1 MYAEE
6 EERVT
11 PIDARRTGG
20 IFATSGA
27 QRHKIAPRV
36 SRALVLAGYSA
47 RSRIARSYTLFL
59 LRVQSCALGSSYT
72 YFSHW
77 FSPTDIALLVMD
89 KCTQEKSD
97 RDDVSFEISFD
108 YEFVE
113 DFYVERPT
121 QQQTTPTA
129 TPTNNIPNVF
139 FSGGGRGLREG
150 EVGGGE
156 ETEVVELRDVTVVE
170 EGKVEKV
177 EGEES
182 DGVRGGA
189 SQSGEDA
196 PDIASSSRTLSV
208 KSKESIS

>member
-1 MYAEE
+1 
-6 EERVT
+6 
-11 PIDARRTGG
+11 
-20 IFATSGA
+20 
-27 QRHKIAPRV
+27 
-36 SRALVLAGYSA
+36 
-47 RSRIARSYTLFL
+47 
-59 LRVQSCALGSSYT
+59 
-72 YFSHW
+72 
-77 FSPTDIALLVMD
+77 MD

-97 RDDVSFEISFD
+97 RDDISFEISFD

-129 TPTNNIPNVF
+129 TPTNNIPNVL

-170 EGKVEKV
+170 EGKVE
-177 EGEES
+177 GEES

-196 PDIASSSRTLSV
+196 PDSASSSQTLSV